1 MMMMTMMSGVLQPRL
16 ETEVELT
23 VECYLNAGSRSDRP
37 HYHAHARWTAQQ

>member
-16 ETEVELT
+16 ETEVEL
-23 VECYLNAGSRSDRP
+23 ECYLNAGSRSDRP